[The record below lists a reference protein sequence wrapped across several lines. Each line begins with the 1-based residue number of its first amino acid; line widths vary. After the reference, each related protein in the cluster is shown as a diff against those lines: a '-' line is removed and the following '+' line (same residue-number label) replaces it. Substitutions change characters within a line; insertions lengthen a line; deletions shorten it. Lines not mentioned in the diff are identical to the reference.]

1 MRRTPVVDLGPVPN
15 PLPKLLTGEDLTS
28 DESQHLFE
36 RLVLGKLEPAEIAGM
51 LIALRMKGETA
62 EEMIGAA
69 HALSAAALP
78 FERPDYLFADCCGTG
93 GDGSGLI
100 NVSTAAAFVAAACGL
115 PIAKHGNRSVSSKC
129 GSADV
134 LEQMGAKIDVD
145 PVTAR
150 RMLDETG
157 FCFLFAPAYHPGMK
171 HAALVRRQLSVRTVM
186 NLLGPCIN
194 PARPPVQL
202 LGVADPK
209 MLRRIAQT
217 LHAVGVREAL
227 VVHGSGLDEVALH
240 GETRAIRL
248 SDGVMTE
255 IGLTPEDA
263 GVERAP
269 LSVVTGGDASENAV
283 RLKLLLAGQG
293 TRAENDIVALN
304 AGALLMTAGK
314 ASDLREGTDA
324 ARDALLGGPRRG
336 GARCLCRGQQ
346 WLMSWRG
353 SSRASGAKS
362 RRGWTGRSRPSRPR
376 AACARRWRGRA
387 RASSWRSS
395 APRPRGIAARSASR
409 RRSRPMRPSPTR
421 SAC

>member
-1 MRRTPVVDLGPVPN
+1 LFQEHSMSIVQLRAESFETDVVSLPADVPVPN
-15 PLPKLLTGEDLTS
+15 PLPKLLAGEDLPIEDS
-28 DESQHLFE
+28 EHLFE
-36 RLVLGKLEPAEIAGM
+36 RLVLGRLEPAEIAGM

-78 FERPDYLFADCCGTG
+78 FDGPDYLFADCCGTG

-100 NVSTAAAFVAAACGL
+100 NVSTATAFVAAAAGL
-115 PIAKHGNRSVSSKC
+115 PIAKHGNRSVSSRC

-134 LEQMGAKIDVD
+134 LEALGAKIDLG
-145 PVTAR
+145 PEKAR
-150 RMLDETG
+150 SLLDETG

-217 LHAVGVREAL
+217 LDAVGVSEAL

-248 SDGVMTE
+248 SRGELTE
-255 IGLTPEDA
+255 IEITPEEA
-263 GVERAP
+263 GLERAP
-269 LSVVTGGDASENAV
+269 LNVVTGGDVEENAE
-283 RLKLLLAGQG
+283 RLRILLDGEGSPAQS
-293 TRAENDIVALN
+293 DIVILN
-304 AGALLMTAGK
+304 AAALLYTAGK
-314 ASDLREGTDA
+314 AASLKDAAGT
-324 ARDALLGGPRRG
+324 ARDALLSGKSGKI
-336 GARCLCRGQQ
+336 LD
-346 WLMSWRG
+346 LYVE
-353 SSRASGAKS
+353 ASND
-362 RRGWTGRSRPSRPR
+362 
-376 AACARRWRGRA
+376 
-387 RASSWRSS
+387 
-395 APRPRGIAARSASR
+395 
-409 RRSRPMRPSPTR
+409 
-421 SAC
+421 

>member
-1 MRRTPVVDLGPVPN
+1 MPQSVQVNGFHAPHPVADLGPVPN
-15 PLPKLLTGEDLTS
+15 PLPKLLIGEDLTI
-28 DESQHLFE
+28 DEAEHLFE

-115 PIAKHGNRSVSSKC
+115 PIAKHGNRSISSKC

-134 LEQMGAKIDVD
+134 LEALGAKIEVAPDA
-145 PVTAR
+145 AR
-150 RMLDETG
+150 KMLDENK

-217 LHAVGVREAL
+217 LAAVGVREAL

-248 SDGVMTE
+248 SNGEMTE
-255 IGLTPEDA
+255 LELTPEEA

-269 LSVVTGGDASENAV
+269 LSVVTGGDATVNAA
-283 RLKLLLAGQG
+283 RLTALLGGMG

-304 AGALLMTAGK
+304 AGALLMTAGL
-314 ASDLREGTDA
+314 AADLREGTNV
-324 ARDALLGGPRRG
+324 AREALLLGKA
-336 GARCLCRGQQ
+336 GAVLNAYVE
-346 WLMSWRG
+346 
-353 SSRASGAKS
+353 ASNG
-362 RRGWTGRSRPSRPR
+362 
-376 AACARRWRGRA
+376 
-387 RASSWRSS
+387 
-395 APRPRGIAARSASR
+395 
-409 RRSRPMRPSPTR
+409 
-421 SAC
+421 

>member
-1 MRRTPVVDLGPVPN
+1 MLHSVQLADVPALADLGPVPN
-15 PLPKLLTGEDLTS
+15 PLPKLLIGEDLPVE
-28 DESQHLFE
+28 DAQHLFE
-36 RLVLGKLEPAEIAGM
+36 RLVIGKLEPAEIAGM

-69 HALSAAALP
+69 RALSAAAQP

-115 PIAKHGNRSVSSKC
+115 PIAKHGNRSVSSRC

-134 LEQMGAKIDVD
+134 LEALGARIETS
-145 PVTAR
+145 PEAAR
-150 RMLDETG
+150 KMLDEIG

-209 MLRRIAQT
+209 MLRRIAGT
-217 LHAVGVREAL
+217 LDAMEVREAL

-248 SDGVMTE
+248 SDGAMTE
-255 IGLTPEDA
+255 LELKPEDA
-263 GVERAP
+263 GIDRAP
-269 LSVVTGGDASENAV
+269 LNVVIGGDPAENAA
-283 RLKLLLAGQG
+283 RLRALLAGQG
-293 TRAENDIVALN
+293 ARAENDIVILN
-304 AGALLMTAGK
+304 AGALLLTAGK
-314 ASDLREGTDA
+314 AATLRDA
-324 ARDALLGGPRRG
+324 ASLAREALLSGEA
-336 GARCLCRGQQ
+336 GAVLDAYVE
-346 WLMSWRG
+346 
-353 SSRASGAKS
+353 ASNG
-362 RRGWTGRSRPSRPR
+362 
-376 AACARRWRGRA
+376 
-387 RASSWRSS
+387 
-395 APRPRGIAARSASR
+395 
-409 RRSRPMRPSPTR
+409 
-421 SAC
+421 

>member
-1 MRRTPVVDLGPVPN
+1 MSSSSAAVAASPAPAPVVDLGPVPN
-15 PLPKLLTGEDLTS
+15 PLPKLLTGEDLPIE
-28 DESQHLFE
+28 DAQHLFE

-145 PVTAR
+145 PVAAR
-150 RMLDETG
+150 RILDETG

-202 LGVADPK
+202 LGVADPR

-248 SDGVMTE
+248 SDGHMTE
-255 IGLTPEDA
+255 LELTPEEA

-293 TRAENDIVALN
+293 SRAENDIVALN

-314 ASDLREGTDA
+314 AADLREGTA
-324 ARDALLGGPRRG
+324 LASDALL
-336 GARCLCRGQQ
+336 
-346 WLMSWRG
+346 S
-353 SSRASGAKS
+353 
-362 RRGWTGRSRPSRPR
+362 
-376 AACARRWRGRA
+376 GRA
-387 RASSWRSS
+387 GAVLDAFVAASN
-395 APRPRGIAARSASR
+395 G
-409 RRSRPMRPSPTR
+409 
-421 SAC
+421 

>member
-1 MRRTPVVDLGPVPN
+1 MPSSAAPAVPLRPVAPVIDHGPVPN
-15 PLPKLLTGEDLTS
+15 PLPKLLTGEDLPS
-28 DESQHLFE
+28 EDARHLFE

-69 HALSAAALP
+69 TALSAAAVP

-100 NVSTAAAFVAAACGL
+100 NVSTAAAFVAAASGL

-134 LEQMGAKIDVD
+134 LEALGVKIDVAPD
-145 PVTAR
+145 VAR
-150 RMLDETG
+150 RLLDQTG

-202 LGVADPK
+202 LGVADPR

-217 LHAVGVREAL
+217 LEAMGVREAL

-240 GETRAIRL
+240 AETRAIRL
-248 SDGVMTE
+248 SDGEMTE
-255 IGLTPEDA
+255 LELTPEEA
-263 GVERAP
+263 GIERAP
-269 LSVVTGGDASENAV
+269 VNVVTGGDAEENAA
-283 RLKLLLAGQG
+283 RLKALLAGRG
-293 TRAENDIVALN
+293 TQAENDIVVLN
-304 AGALLMTAGK
+304 AGALLMTANL
-314 ASDLREGTDA
+314 SQDLRQGVA
-324 ARDALLGGPRRG
+324 LARHTLL
-336 GARCLCRGQQ
+336 
-346 WLMSWRG
+346 
-353 SSRASGAKS
+353 SGAA
-362 RRGWTGRSRPSRPR
+362 G
-376 AACARRWRGRA
+376 AVLNAYIE
-387 RASSWRSS
+387 ASN
-395 APRPRGIAARSASR
+395 G
-409 RRSRPMRPSPTR
+409 
-421 SAC
+421 